1 MRKIEKNGGGALRG
15 SWMPEDHGEEEG
27 RSRMERKEEDK
38 VLEGWRRM
46 DYGDWRRMEKEED
59 GGGGNGGGG
68 SWRMERRRME
78 EIGRGTMF
86 V

>member
-1 MRKIEKNGGGALRG
+1 
-15 SWMPEDHGEEEG
+15 MPEDHGEEEG

-46 DYGDWRRMEKEED
+46 DYGDWRR
-59 GGGGNGGGG
+59 
-68 SWRMERRRME
+68 RRMVEAGIVEGEAEGWKGEGWRRLE
-78 EIGRGTMF
+78 EVLCLSSYDIL

>member
-1 MRKIEKNGGGALRG
+1 
-15 SWMPEDHGEEEG
+15 MPEDHGEEEG

-59 GGGGNGGGG
+59 GGLVEAG
-68 SWRMERRRME
+68 ME
-78 EIGRGTMF
+78 EGEAGGWKGEGWRRLEEVLCLSSYDIF

>member
-1 MRKIEKNGGGALRG
+1 
-15 SWMPEDHGEEEG
+15 MPEDHGEEEG

-68 SWRMERRRME
+68 S
-78 EIGRGTMF
+78 
-86 V
+86 